1 MNDYST
7 INLIR
12 LIEQDLG
19 YGRKSGRWTLF
30 HCPFPGH
37 KHGDQNPSLAATNG
51 NDKRG
56 PLWRCFAC
64 GMHGGPVKWL
74 MEKRGLD
81 YQDALRTLGSD
92 SGFNQT
98 VAQYRPPE
106 TPPGPIWQGRARAL
120 IGYSRNQ
127 LLDTPNLP
135 PAAWDTIYRETGAK
149 ITRQLSP
156 LEWLIDRG
164 LNLETIRYRGLGW
177 NPRDWYDNP
186 EHWGLPPDK
195 DVWIPRG
202 IVIPCIINESVWYFK
217 IRRPQGNP
225 KYIYIPG
232 SIKALYNA
240 DSLKDREIVTFTEG
254 ELDAILLDQEA
265 GDLTGVVT
273 LGAAT
278 NPLNV
283 ATWGLHLLYT
293 PYRFLAYDTDPAG
306 EKGAASL
313 EWLHPVKLSV
323 PRIKPFDK
331 DITDYHKQTGKV
343 HNWLESE
350 VMKVIPPRPEAC
362 PGDPLQTRNAA

>member
-1 MNDYST
+1 
-7 INLIR
+7 
-12 LIEQDLG
+12 
-19 YGRKSGRWTLF
+19 
-30 HCPFPGH
+30 
-37 KHGDQNPSLAATNG
+37 
-51 NDKRG
+51 
-56 PLWRCFAC
+56 
-64 GMHGGPVKWL
+64 MHGGPVKWL
-74 MEKRGLD
+74 MEKRGLG
-81 YQDALRTLGSD
+81 YQDALRTLGND

-98 VAQYRPPE
+98 VTQYQSPE
-106 TPPGPIWQGRARAL
+106 TPPGPTWQGRARNL
-120 IGYSRNQ
+120 IGYGHFQ

-135 PAAWDTIYRETGAK
+135 PAAWDTTDPETGSK

-164 LNLETIRYRGLGW
+164 LNLETIRYRGIGW
-177 NPRDWYDNP
+177 NPLDLYDRP
-186 EHWGLPPDK
+186 DRWGLTTGK
-195 DVWIPRG
+195 AVWIPRG
-202 IVIPCIINESVWYFK
+202 IVIPCIINESVWYLK
-217 IRRPQGNP
+217 IRRPRGDP

-232 SIKALYNA
+232 SNKALYNA

-265 GDLTGVVT
+265 GNLSSVVT

-331 DITDYHKQTGKV
+331 DITDYHKRTGKL
-343 HNWLESE
+343 HDWLESE
-350 VMKVIPPRPEAC
+350 IVKIIPAYPRSC
-362 PGDPLQTRNAA
+362 PRDPLQTRNAA